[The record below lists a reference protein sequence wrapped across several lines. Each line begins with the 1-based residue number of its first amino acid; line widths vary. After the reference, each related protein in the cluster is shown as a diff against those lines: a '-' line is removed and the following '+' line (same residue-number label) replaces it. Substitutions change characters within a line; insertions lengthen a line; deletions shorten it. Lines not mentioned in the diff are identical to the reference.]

1 MKDKILG
8 IVFSN
13 IHDQSLSKATQNR
26 TFAAM
31 PFMANYRL
39 VDFSLSNLSTLRP
52 EAVGVITKYNYRSL
66 VSHISDGAE
75 WDLKRK
81 NGGVLIISPFEK
93 EKNKIY
99 KNRLEALFN
108 AREFIAESSAQTVVL
123 CDCNLVSI
131 IDLNKAFCFHL
142 EKDADITLLTSKQTI
157 KADFSVSTY
166 ENGEIY
172 NFSGDNFYL
181 DVFFIKRELV
191 LKIIDYS
198 IKNNLKSFSEDILK
212 KAADKLKIF
221 AFDVKEKIYKI
232 ASLNDYYSVSFAI
245 LKSDEQIFN
254 NLITRKTDLMP
265 TVYKQNSKLK
275 NSVIGENCI
284 IDGYVE
290 NSIIF
295 SGVKIECG
303 CKVVNSIIM
312 NNCIITNDS
321 ELSFVIADKNLR
333 FDRKKLKGNINNP
346 LYLNSI

>member
-39 VDFSLSNLSTLRP
+39 VDFALSNLSPLRP

-81 NGGVLIISPFEK
+81 NGGVYIISPFEK

-108 AREFIAESSAQTVVL
+108 AREFIAESTAQTVVL
-123 CDCNLVSI
+123 CDCNLASI
-131 IDLNKAFCFHL
+131 IDLKKALYFHL
-142 EKDADITLLTSKQTI
+142 EKDADITLLTSKQVI
-157 KADFSVSTY
+157 NADFSVSTN
-166 ENGEIY
+166 ENSEVLE
-172 NFSGDNFYL
+172 FSGDSFYL
-181 DVFFIKRELV
+181 DVFLINRELI
-191 LKIIDYS
+191 LRIIDYS
-198 IKNNLKSFSEDILK
+198 VKNNLKSFSEDILK
-212 KAADKLKIF
+212 KAVQKLKIF

-232 ASLNDYYSVSFAI
+232 SSLNDYYSVSFEI
-245 LKSDEQIFN
+245 LKENTQIFN

-295 SGVKIECG
+295 GGVKIGCG
-303 CKVVNSIIM
+303 CKVINSIVM
-312 NNCIITNDS
+312 NNCTIINDS
-321 ELSFVIADKNLR
+321 ELNFVIADKNLS
-333 FDRKKLKGNINNP
+333 FNRKKLKGDIENP
-346 LYLNSI
+346 LYLNSL